1 MFAAIHLPG
10 NASTPDELLNL
21 GLHFSPEVEQTSRDT
36 IAFSIGALR
45 RLLGSPY
52 QIASE
57 ICRYGN
63 ERKLRANL
71 AIAANPDTAI
81 LLSRN
86 FSGVTLVTPGE
97 EKSKLAPLPV
107 ASLFAHDP
115 ELNPQLLET
124 LGRWGIKTCGELSLL
139 PATGITERMGNTG
152 AYLHGLAAG
161 EIRRPLRLAS
171 VTTSYEAGM
180 DLEHS
185 LALLEP
191 LLFLLGRVLGDLCD
205 RLRTQSVAARLMHAK
220 FRLEGQKEYHC
231 ELEFPV
237 PLAEHHTLLK
247 LLQLHLER
255 HAPPAPVVG
264 FTVRLEPTSPKQL
277 QGGMFLPPT
286 PAPDKLQITLA
297 RISGMVGKEN
307 VGSPVLSNSHRPDAF
322 QLSMPA
328 ITGEL
333 AATPLMEQQAGEETL
348 RLAIRLFRPALS
360 ASVKVNDSAPY
371 RLTANGVKG
380 VVLRFA
386 GPWKTSGEWWAPTA
400 WSREEWDVALDDG
413 ALYRIYQETQ
423 SKSWFV
429 EGVYD

>member
-1 MFAAIHLPG
+1 MSIHLPDG
-10 NASTPDELLNL
+10 HSAGEELLNL
-21 GLHFSPEVEQTSRDT
+21 GLQFAPEVEQTSTDT
-36 IAFSIGALR
+36 IVFSIAPLR

-63 ERKLRANL
+63 ERKLQANL

-86 FSGVTLVTPGE
+86 LSGVTLVTPGD

-107 ASLFAHDP
+107 SALFDHNTASDP
-115 ELNPQLLET
+115 RLLET
-124 LGRWGIKTCGELSLL
+124 LGRWGIKTCGELAEL
-139 PATGITERMGNTG
+139 PETGMAERMGNAG
-152 AYLHGLAAG
+152 VYLRSLAAG
-161 EIRRPLRLAS
+161 KVRRPLRLS
-171 VTTSYEAGM
+171 SSPTSYEGGM
-180 DLEHS
+180 ELENS
-185 LALLEP
+185 VSLLEP

-205 RLRTQSVAARLMHAK
+205 RLREQSMAARLLYAK
-220 FRLEGQKEYHC
+220 FRLEEQKEYNC

-237 PLAEHHTLLK
+237 PLAEHQTLLK

-255 HAPPAPVVG
+255 HPPPAPIIG
-264 FTVRLEPTSPKQL
+264 FILKLEPVAPRRL
-277 QGGMFLPPT
+277 QGGIFLPPT

-297 RISGMVGKEN
+297 RIGGMVGKEN
-307 VGSPVLSNSHRPDAF
+307 VGSPVLLNTHRPDAF
-322 QLSMPA
+322 QLRTPA
-328 ITGEL
+328 FSNEL
-333 AATPLMEQQAGEETL
+333 TQSPRAQEVTEGQTL

-360 ASVKVNDSAPY
+360 AKVKLNDAAPQK
-371 RLTANGVKG
+371 LMANGIKG
-380 VVLRFA
+380 IVLRFA
-386 GPWKTSGEWWAPTA
+386 GPWKTSGEWWASTA

-423 SKSWFV
+423 TRSWFV

>member
-1 MFAAIHLPG
+1 
-10 NASTPDELLNL
+10 
-21 GLHFSPEVEQTSRDT
+21 
-36 IAFSIGALR
+36 
-45 RLLGSPY
+45 
-52 QIASE
+52 
-57 ICRYGN
+57 
-63 ERKLRANL
+63 
-71 AIAANPDTAI
+71 
-81 LLSRN
+81 
-86 FSGVTLVTPGE
+86 
-97 EKSKLAPLPV
+97 
-107 ASLFAHDP
+107 
-115 ELNPQLLET
+115 
-124 LGRWGIKTCGELSLL
+124 
-139 PATGITERMGNTG
+139 
-152 AYLHGLAAG
+152 
-161 EIRRPLRLAS
+161 
-171 VTTSYEAGM
+171 
-180 DLEHS
+180 
-185 LALLEP
+185 
-191 LLFLLGRVLGDLCD
+191 
-205 RLRTQSVAARLMHAK
+205 MHAN
-220 FRLEGQKEYHC
+220 FRLEGQKEYNC

-255 HAPPAPVVG
+255 HAPPAPVIG

-297 RISGMVGKEN
+297 RISGMVGREN

-333 AATPLMEQQAGEETL
+333 AATPRIEQQAGEETL

-360 ASVKVNDSAPY
+360 AKVKVNDSAPY

-423 SKSWFV
+423 TKSWFV

>member
-10 NASTPDELLNL
+10 NPSAEKELLNL
-21 GLHFSPEVEQTSRDT
+21 GLQFSPQVEQTSRDT
-36 IAFSIGALR
+36 VAFSIAPLR

-57 ICRYGN
+57 ICRCGN

-97 EKSKLAPLPV
+97 EKIKLARLPV
-107 ASLFAHDP
+107 SALFAHDIAIDP
-115 ELNPQLLET
+115 HLLET
-124 LGRWGIKTCGELSLL
+124 LGRWGIKTCGELSDL
-139 PATGITERMGNTG
+139 PVTGVTERMGNAG
-152 AYLHGLAAG
+152 VYLRGLAAG

-171 VTTSYEAGM
+171 LATSYEAGM
-180 DLEHS
+180 ELEGS
-185 LALLEP
+185 LGLLEP

-205 RLRTQSVAARLMHAK
+205 RLRTQSVAARLLHAK
-220 FRLEGQKEYHC
+220 FRLEEQKEYNC

-237 PLAEHHTLLK
+237 PLAEHQTLLK

-255 HAPPAPVVG
+255 HAPPAPVIG
-264 FTVRLEPTSPKQL
+264 FTVRLEPTTPKQM
-277 QGGMFLPPT
+277 QGGMFVPPT
-286 PAPDKLQITLA
+286 PTPDKLQITLA

-307 VGSPVLSNSHRPDAF
+307 VGSPVLSNTHRPDAF
-322 QLSMPA
+322 HLSMPA
-328 ITGEL
+328 ITGEF
-333 AATPLMEQQAGEETL
+333 APTPPIEKQTGEETL

-360 ASVKVNDSAPY
+360 AKVKVNDSAPH
-371 RLTANGVKG
+371 RVTANGVKG

-423 SKSWFV
+423 TRSWFV